1 MKAGMDVAEKSEI
14 LKYNFI
20 HLGKYIFSPKNGSVN
35 KNEIMLKR
43 KIWCFF
49 FFKQKNKSLT
59 LMASV
64 R

>member
-20 HLGKYIFSPKNGSVN
+20 NLDKYINIFSPKNGSVN

-49 FFKQKNKSLT
+49 FLNKRT
-59 LMASV
+59 KV
-64 R
+64 